1 MQYPRISIV
10 TPNYNGGA
18 YLESTILSLLEQNYP
33 NLEYIVIDG
42 GSTDN
47 SLEIISRYRDR
58 ISYFISE
65 KDKGLYEAIDK
76 GLKQAS
82 GEIMGW
88 LNSDDMHHR
97 QSLYA
102 IAEIFTTFPQ
112 VAWLMGNPS
121 YFDEKGKIIHCWGI
135 FHASKYDYMI
145 NKGAWLQQESTF
157 WRKTLWQKA
166 GAHISANYKYAGD
179 FELWTRFFR
188 VEELFITD
196 TLLAGFRFRSKNQLT
211 LEHFD
216 DYAKEVEIIKQHNE
230 HFIDKRVLKR
240 YKLARAI
247 ITRLVRLKIFN
258 YNYFDHLSRRITG
271 GKNKVISFDRTKQQY
286 TISG

>member
-1 MQYPRISIV
+1 MNYPKISIV
-10 TPNYNGGA
+10 TPNYNGGE
-18 YLESTILSLLEQNYP
+18 YLESTIKSLLDQNYP

-47 SLEIISRYRDR
+47 SLEIISKYHNR

-65 KDKGLYEAIDK
+65 KDGGLYEAVDK
-76 GLKQAS
+76 GFKQAT

-88 LNSDDMHHR
+88 LNSDDMHHP

-102 IAEIFTTFPQ
+102 IAEIFTTFTQ
-112 VAWLMGNPS
+112 VSWLMGNPS
-121 YFDEKGKIIHCWGI
+121 YFDEKGRIIHCWGI

-157 WRKTLWQKA
+157 WRNTLWQKA
-166 GAHISANYKYAGD
+166 GAYISTSYKFAGD

-188 VEELFITD
+188 IEELYITD

-216 DYAKEVEIIKQHNE
+216 DYASEVKIIKQLN
-230 HFIDKRVLKR
+230 IPYVDKRVLKR
-240 YKLARAI
+240 YKLYRDI
-247 ITRLVRLKIFN
+247 ITRLVRLKVFN
-258 YNYFDHLSRRITG
+258 YNYFDQLSRRITG
-271 GKNKVISFDRTKQQY
+271 GRNKVISFDRARQQY